1 MVLRVKY
8 DGTNVDQIIRYSN
21 GYVSKKEDG
30 SLVIKQNDEEIPIEI
45 GDIVLGPG
53 AFGSGTINY
62 GVSKPKEY

>member
-8 DGTNVDQIIRYSN
+8 DGTNADQIIRYSN

-30 SLVIKQNDEEIPIEI
+30 TLVLHKLNEEIPINI

-62 GVSKPKEY
+62 GVRKLQ

>member
-30 SLVIKQNDEEIPIEI
+30 TLVLHKLNEEISIEI

-62 GVSKPKEY
+62 GVRKLQ

>member
-8 DGTNVDQIIRYSN
+8 DGTNDDQIIRYSN

>member
-8 DGTNVDQIIRYSN
+8 DGTNADQIIRYSN

-30 SLVIKQNDEEIPIEI
+30 SLVIKQNDEEIPINI

-62 GVSKPKEY
+62 GVRKLQ

>member
-8 DGTNVDQIIRYSN
+8 DGTNDDQIIRYSN

-30 SLVIKQNDEEIPIEI
+30 SLVIKQNDEEISIEI

-53 AFGSGTINY
+53 VFGSGTINY
-62 GVSKPKEY
+62 GVRKLQ

>member
-8 DGTNVDQIIRYSN
+8 DGTNADQIIRYSN

-30 SLVIKQNDEEIPIEI
+30 SLVLKQNNEEIPINM

-53 AFGSGTINY
+53 VFGSGTINY
-62 GVSKPKEY
+62 GVRKLQ